1 MKKGIFLPLLFLAN
15 SLFAANLNQI
25 NFYQTGEV
33 SQIEMVFDSEDIK
46 ASKFQL
52 AGDKQL
58 IIDLKD
64 VTATERVMRAF
75 DTSEFSGSVVFVSA
89 YKKKNSE
96 TDMRIAVQLRDNVRS
111 ILDKK
116 GNRLVLNVENRFGV
130 FTQAEVDQEKPLE
143 DKVND
148 KNVGSYNIPKSESV
162 EDILDNLTMSGKKKY
177 AGKRIS
183 INVKDVSVEDV
194 LKMIADASGFN
205 IIITDEVKKLPP
217 LSLSLTNVP
226 WDQALDTVLEINKLV
241 AAKNGGILTVVTL
254 DKATKDKQAEI
265 AAQKLI
271 KEEEPLVTKV
281 FPISFGEIDKLKTI
295 ITDYLTPKRGTVS
308 TDERTNY
315 LIVKDTVDTIEK
327 VKKIIE
333 TLDTATPQVLIE
345 AKIVDVKESHTKSI
359 GLEKGLSFSY
369 DPIGQQSGSTGTI
382 GTGTLGTNSGPG
394 FAFNSAAVGGNFF
407 GLNVKTFGRVF
418 DLAFNLQLLEQESKA
433 KVISNPKV
441 ITQNKKTAN
450 IKATDTLYYLEAG
463 QTDGGGVSSTWKSV
477 NTNLSLDV
485 TPQITNDGSISLDV
499 KVSKSEAGARADRTT
514 PPEIFSRDVST
525 KVLVDNGSTVV
536 IGGIYKQSNS
546 ESENGVPFLK
556 DLPLLGWL
564 FRSPY
569 NPISDKSELIIF
581 LTPRI
586 INQEEAALGEK
597 I

>member
-1 MKKGIFLPLLFLAN
+1 MKKGIFLLLLLAN
-15 SLFAANLNQI
+15 SIFGAQLNQI

-33 SQIEMVFDSEDIK
+33 SQIELVFDGEDIK

-64 VTATERVMRAF
+64 VTATDRVMRAF

-96 TDMRIAVQLRDNVRS
+96 NDLRIAVQLRDNVRS
-111 ILDKK
+111 ILDRR
-116 GNRLVLNVENRFGV
+116 GNRIVLNVENRFGV
-130 FTQAEVDQEKPLE
+130 FTQAEIDQEKPLQ
-143 DKVND
+143 DIVND
-148 KNVGSYNIPKSESV
+148 KNIGNYNVPKSESV
-162 EDILDNLTMSGKKKY
+162 EDILENLTMSGKKKY
-177 AGKRIS
+177 VGKRIS
-183 INVKDVSVEDV
+183 INVKDVTVEDV

-205 IIITDEVKKLPP
+205 IIITDEIKKLPP

-226 WDQALDTVLEINKLV
+226 WDQALDTILEINKLV
-241 AAKNGGILTVVTL
+241 ASKNGGILTVVTL
-254 DKATKDKQAEI
+254 DKATRDKQAEI
-265 AAQKLI
+265 AANKLI

-295 ITDYLTPKRGTVS
+295 ITDYLTPKRGSVS

-327 VKKIIE
+327 IKKIIE

-345 AKIVDVKESHTKSI
+345 AKIVDVKENSTKLI
-359 GLEKGLSFSY
+359 GLEKGINFGY
-369 DPIGQQSGSTGTI
+369 DPIGQQGTATTTI
-382 GTGTLGTNSGPG
+382 GGETLGTNSGPG
-394 FAFNSAAVGGNFF
+394 FTFNSAAVGGSFF

-433 KVISNPKV
+433 KIISNPKV

-450 IKATDTLYYLEAG
+450 IKSSDTLYYLEQG
-463 QTDGGGVSSTWKSV
+463 QTDGGGTSSSWKSV

-499 KVSKSEAGARADRTT
+499 KVTKSEAGARADRTT

-546 ESENGVPFLK
+546 ESESGVPFLK

-564 FRSPY
+564 FRSAY
-569 NPISDKSELIIF
+569 NPISEKSELIIF

-586 INQEEAALGEK
+586 INQDESGLGDK
-597 I
+597 F